1 MTDYNATRA
10 EAMASHAKRATMY
23 GGQSQAYAS
32 GGGVHSDEKQD
43 RALIKTILAKEEKK
57 EAKRAD
63 GGSVEGRAR
72 GGRADRPKHGSKTV
86 VNVVAPQMPAAPPRP
101 VPVPV
106 PMKPPMAGGPPGAM
120 PPGAAGMGPPPGG
133 PPPGMPMRAGGG
145 KITGGALS
153 GVGRLEKAAGG
164 IKGPMIARE

>member
-32 GGGVHSDEKQD
+32 GGGVHSDERQD
-43 RALIKTILAKEEKK
+43 RALIKTMLAKEEKK
-57 EAKRAD
+57 EARAD

-72 GGRADRPKHGSKTV
+72 GGRADRPRHGSKTV
-86 VNVVAPQMPAAPPRP
+86 VNVVAPQMPPQAARP

-120 PPGAAGMGPPPGG
+120 PPGAGMGPPPGG